1 MVSLTRS
8 WRNKSTRLW
17 REHLEGRLQPRNLLI
32 LLIIGGTT
40 AFISAAALSSYLF
53 VRQLILQ
60 NSQDNVLLQVQKG
73 RDEIDKWLAT
83 RKAEVET
90 IASSSIVRSLDWS
103 KVEPELKLQVER
115 LEDNFYMLV
124 MIQA

>member
-8 WRNKSTRLW
+8 WHNKSTRLW

-40 AFISAAALSSYLF
+40 AVISGAALSSYLF
-53 VRQLILQ
+53 VRQLILE
-60 NSQDNVLLQVQKG
+60 NSQENALLQVQKG
-73 RDEIDKWLAT
+73 KDEIDKWLAI
-83 RKAEVET
+83 RKAEVKT

-103 KVEPELKLQVER
+103 KVEPELKE
-115 LEDNFYMLV
+115 
-124 MIQA
+124 